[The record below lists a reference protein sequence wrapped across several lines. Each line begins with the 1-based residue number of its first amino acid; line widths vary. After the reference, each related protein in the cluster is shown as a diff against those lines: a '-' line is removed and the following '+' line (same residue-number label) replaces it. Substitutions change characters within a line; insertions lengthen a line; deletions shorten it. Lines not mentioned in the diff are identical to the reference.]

1 MRHYFGRFTA
11 MKKLAR
17 EGAKLAKQH
26 SGWIKR
32 SANDMNSFQLI
43 PSDRD
48 LRALVQLHP
57 KQSSIPDTASRAVK
71 IGRIIIIFKLYCC
84 SKEKCVKSSNWIK
97 LQERV

>member
-11 MKKLAR
+11 MEKT
-17 EGAKLAKQH
+17 GAALR
-26 SGWIKR
+26 GWIKR

-71 IGRIIIIFKLYCC
+71 IGRIIIIFKLLQQRKMCKIIPLDQAACC
-84 SKEKCVKSSNWIK
+84 SCRI
-97 LQERV
+97 ERV